1 MTRNFLVGRVMV
13 GDWKLVGR
21 TVVIKAASFAVGGFV
36 VMVTSWVATRM
47 GADVCV
53 GGVLVDATVV
63 VGLLV

>member
-1 MTRNFLVGRVMV
+1 MV